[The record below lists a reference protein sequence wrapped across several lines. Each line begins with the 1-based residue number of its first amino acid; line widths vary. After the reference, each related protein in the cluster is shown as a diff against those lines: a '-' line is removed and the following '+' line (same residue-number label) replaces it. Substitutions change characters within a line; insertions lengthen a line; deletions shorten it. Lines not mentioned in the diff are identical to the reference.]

1 MDYHNTNVLV
11 SIIIPTY
18 NTPKQFFKE
27 CIESLANQS
36 YRNLEIIIIDD
47 GSAKDFAEYYDK
59 LVAQYPEKSFTVFHR
74 KNSGVSAS
82 RNFGIE
88 HAQGEYLIFVDSD
101 DIAGKY
107 YVETLLSLVLQFHSD
122 IAMCTFK
129 RFVDKKEIVNRDD
142 KSSGK
147 IFYQENESIWKSP
160 FFTSYLWDKIFSKN
174 LFSNTLF
181 HEELSCCEDVL
192 LTNTLLSQSPV
203 CPVIQEQLY
212 YYRINPSSI
221 TETPN
226 AKKYKHSMT
235 AYELVKA
242 LPTIQKYPDAMNR
255 FTINCCRY
263 QLRYMAT
270 LMDERSVGWKD
281 EFQKIRKVYLDDILP
296 FKDHADTKF
305 MKFSIPIIKQS
316 ETTAFVYLWLVSS
329 AQKFKRWL
337 RKIKNKK
344 PLK

>member
-27 CIESLANQS
+27 CIESLVNQS
-36 YRNLEIIIIDD
+36 YQNMEILIIDD
-47 GSAKDFAEYYDK
+47 GSKKEFAEYCDK

-129 RFVDKKEIVNRDD
+129 RFENKKEIVNRDD
-142 KSSGK
+142 KTFGK
-147 IFYQENESIWKSP
+147 IFYQENEDIWKSH
-160 FFTSYLWDKIFSKN
+160 FFTSYLWDKIFSKK
-174 LFSNTLF
+174 LFANTRF
-181 HEELSCCEDVL
+181 HEDLSCCEDVL

-212 YYRINPSSI
+212 YYRINPSSL
-221 TETPN
+221 TGTPN
-226 AKKYKHSMT
+226 AKKSKHSMT
-235 AYELVKA
+235 AYELVRT
-242 LPTIQKYPDAMNR
+242 LPTIRKYPDAMNH
-255 FTINCCRY
+255 FIIYCCRY
-263 QLRYMAT
+263 RLRYMAA
-270 LMDERSVGWKD
+270 LMDERPIGWKD
-281 EFQKIRKVYLDDILP
+281 EFQKIRKAYLDDILP
-296 FKDHADTKF
+296 LKDRADTKF

-329 AQKFKRWL
+329 AQKFKRRL

-344 PLK
+344 LLK